1 MVSLTEVIRPTF
13 SSLPLSHY
21 PTLIQVCVLH
31 VCASVHIHVSIS
43 CGAANLTYHRVTSS
57 PTPSLLTS
65 VHSPHHCLVG
75 NGWLA
80 GCVCRAACQ
89 YPSSSPSPPSLSLS
103 LSPLPY
109 IAFVGHNT
117 VNAFPVVIQGKLRNI
132 VSGGLL
138 QVFGDLLQVFGDL
151 MQGFW

>member
-1 MVSLTEVIRPTF
+1 MSVLMSVDTTMVSLTEVIRPTF

-21 PTLIQVCVLH
+21 PTLIQVCVRACVRACVLH
-31 VCASVHIHVSIS
+31 VCASVHTHVSIS

-103 LSPLPY
+103 LSLLYHTLPL
-109 IAFVGHNT
+109 
-117 VNAFPVVIQGKLRNI
+117 
-132 VSGGLL
+132 
-138 QVFGDLLQVFGDL
+138 
-151 MQGFW
+151 